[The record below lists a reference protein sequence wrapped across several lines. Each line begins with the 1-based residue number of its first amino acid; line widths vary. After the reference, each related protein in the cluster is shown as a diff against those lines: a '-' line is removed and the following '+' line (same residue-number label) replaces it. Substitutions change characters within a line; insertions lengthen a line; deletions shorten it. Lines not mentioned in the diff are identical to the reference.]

1 MQDLIKYDKYY
12 NLKKNTNNWRGIT
25 LTDSAV
31 KHILQLINDDTN
43 HNMLGLKITIK
54 KSGCA
59 GFSYN
64 INKAFSLE
72 KECITYERNGAKLF
86 IPFTSM
92 PFIDGSELD
101 YVQTGLSYSF
111 KFKNPTI
118 QYSCGC
124 GESFGI

>member
-1 MQDLIKYDKYY
+1 MQDLIQYDKYR
-12 NLKKNTNNWRGIT
+12 NLKKNISVWKGIT

-31 KHILQLINDDTN
+31 KHILQLINNDTN
-43 HNMLGLKITIK
+43 TNMLGLKITIK

-64 INKAFSLE
+64 INKAISLE
-72 KECITYERNGAKLF
+72 KECMIYERNGAKLF

-111 KFKNPTI
+111 KFNNPKT